1 MKILIIGLGLIGG
14 SMARALKYNTEH
26 YVAGYDIRRDA
37 VRKALLVGAIDE
49 MSKIPTILT
58 GTM

>member
-1 MKILIIGLGLIGG
+1 
-14 SMARALKYNTEH
+14 MARALKYNTEH